1 MSNIPRKDRGIA
13 VEAGHVLEDLL
24 IAVEEDQPIGHN
36 TRKLVNKALMDKM
49 LEKKKAEKQKR
60 KREKR
65 ILRHA
70 KYVKNKHVPL
80 KRVVNEQGEEEWV
93 KDISLQEHL
102 A

>member
-49 LEKKKAEKQKR
+49 LEKKKAEK
-60 KREKR
+60 
-65 ILRHA
+65 
-70 KYVKNKHVPL
+70 
-80 KRVVNEQGEEEWV
+80 
-93 KDISLQEHL
+93 
-102 A
+102 